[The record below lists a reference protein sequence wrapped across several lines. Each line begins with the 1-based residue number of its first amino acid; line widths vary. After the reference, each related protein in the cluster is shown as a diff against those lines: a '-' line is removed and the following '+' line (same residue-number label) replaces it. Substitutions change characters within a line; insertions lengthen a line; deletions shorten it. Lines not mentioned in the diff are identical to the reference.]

1 MYCTKSVSSVRT
13 SAATRV
19 LLRRVYGQLNEYVA
33 TEKHHAGMTFVR
45 TSVIVLPVPVIVV
58 TSMGRHCSALPAEV
72 HLPSIATYELRFH
85 VVITIFSAEQGCSR
99 GHAKQ
104 PKVRLVNIRVIYW
117 FWQKCAGMQSP
128 IQRCSVLQSKRS
140 RIVMAVD
147 LEV

>member
-19 LLRRVYGQLNEYVA
+19 LLRRAYGQLNEYVA
-33 TEKHHAGMTFVR
+33 TEKHHADMAFLR

-58 TSMGRHCSALPAEV
+58 TSIGRHCSALPAEV
-72 HLPSIATYELRFH
+72 HLPNIATNELQFH
-85 VVITIFSAEQGCSR
+85 VFITIFSAVQGCSH
-99 GHAKQ
+99 GHVQQ
-104 PKVRLVNIRVIYW
+104 PKVRLVNIPVTFWI
-117 FWQKCAGMQSP
+117 WQKCAGMQSP